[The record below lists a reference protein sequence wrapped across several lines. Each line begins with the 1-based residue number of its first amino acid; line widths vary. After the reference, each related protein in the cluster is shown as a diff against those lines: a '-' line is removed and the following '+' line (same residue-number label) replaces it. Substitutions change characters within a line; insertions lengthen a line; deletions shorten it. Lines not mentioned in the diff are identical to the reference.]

1 MRGTLSALIVCC
13 FASFAAQ
20 PASSHA
26 VLPRS
31 FNGTGGFVTHQK
43 CVPPNVKQRFTEVVV
58 ELHGA
63 LELWPFLKYG
73 CDSGDLSAGVCWIAG
88 EMEAL
93 SHDFDAEIYPMINLT
108 CLPCKDLFAP
118 VELISQRLEE
128 MVLRGECR
136 PLINGTLPHSCRAD
150 HCTGSTCPTC
160 CGVDGPP
167 IDNRNHGRNSTVC
180 PQEVPTCVGYTGD
193 GGHGGFCNRCGK
205 YYPQLVELVNRVST
219 IVLDFVASTTCDG
232 PR

>member
-1 MRGTLSALIVCC
+1 MQWVHFVKYVDSIGIIFT
-13 FASFAAQ
+13 FANTKKINIARLPSFCAA
-20 PASSHA
+20 
-26 VLPRS
+26 
-31 FNGTGGFVTHQK
+31 
-43 CVPPNVKQRFTEVVV
+43 VV

-136 PLINGTLPHSCRAD
+136 PLINGTLPHSVR
-150 HCTGSTCPTC
+150 
-160 CGVDGPP
+160 
-167 IDNRNHGRNSTVC
+167 IYR
-180 PQEVPTCVGYTGD
+180 
-193 GGHGGFCNRCGK
+193 
-205 YYPQLVELVNRVST
+205 
-219 IVLDFVASTTCDG
+219 
-232 PR
+232 